1 MPPIYQIG
9 RLGRVYV
16 AKQSA
21 FRTKPT
27 FASSDALRHTN
38 CQINISNNRVG
49 SPERFLDPSLRSKF
63 TRRKTGTFTL
73 GGLLY
78 PSGTL
83 NTLPDTDE
91 IFECGLGS
99 KRNVTLST
107 TIASGP
113 TTTGAT
119 LTSAAG
125 LAVGDPILINVTT
138 GTPATGRVLRWLLT
152 VAGAVVTWDPPL
164 PQAPATSD
172 TVKGCIGYNLA
183 TALPNALEIGH
194 YFTSISKEAD
204 GAVIDQLKLTLDA
217 NDEVK
222 WNASGPIADRLTTA
236 QSIPGSFTTVGT
248 QAPPSGLVGYMRM
261 GASAVD
267 FLKVEITIDN
277 AQEMD
282 NFAFGTSTAQNYFR
296 KNQRKVMAAVT
307 AILSDSTTLMAA
319 AENATDSNATAWQC
333 GQTEGNIVGLYGPNL
348 DFDVPDM
355 PDGEEMLEITFN
367 ATMKATSAGN
377 DELRVAIA

>member
-1 MPPIYQIG
+1 MPPVYQIG
-9 RLGRVYV
+9 RLERVYV

-27 FASSDALRHTN
+27 FASADALRHTN
-38 CQINISNNRVG
+38 CQINISNNRMD

-63 TRRKTGTFTL
+63 TRRKTGNFTL
-73 GGLLY
+73 AGLLY

-99 KRNVTLST
+99 KRNTTLST

-113 TTTGAT
+113 TTTGCT

-138 GTPATGRVLRWLLT
+138 GTPATGRVIRWLLT

-164 PQAPATSD
+164 PQAPAVAD
-172 TVKGCIGYNLA
+172 TVKGCVGYNLA
-183 TALPNALEIGH
+183 TALPNALEIGQ

-204 GAVIDQLKLTLDA
+204 GAVIDQLKLTFDA
-217 NDEVK
+217 NNEVM
-222 WNASGPIADRLTTA
+222 WSASGPIADRLTAA
-236 QSIPGSFTTVGT
+236 QSIPGAFTTVGS
-248 QAPPSGLVGYMRM
+248 QAPPSGLVGYMRV
-261 GASAVD
+261 GTAAVD
-267 FLKVEITIDN
+267 FLKAEITVQN
-277 AQEMD
+277 TMEMD
-282 NFAFGTSTAQNYFR
+282 NFVFGTSTAQNYFR
-296 KNQRKVMAAVT
+296 KNQRKITAAIT
-307 AILSDSTTLMAA
+307 AILSDSTTLMTA
-319 AENATDSNATAWQC
+319 AETATDSNATAWQC
-333 GQTEGNIVGLYGPNL
+333 GQTEGNIVAVYGPNL

-355 PDGEEMLEITFN
+355 PDGEETLEITFN
-367 ATMKATSAGN
+367 AAMKGISGN
-377 DELRVAIA
+377 DEMRLAIA